1 MGKQLRGAGMTVRKL
16 WPIVPLVLVV
26 SAVADHASTPLRAQA
41 PQQPAAGGAQPAA
54 RGRGQQQ
61 PLPEGYMER
70 GFRPAPNAAPGM
82 RVTDLGKGGRTFRV
96 NFSRGDDILSG
107 LVEFAQK
114 YKIKNGHFSGLGALD
129 KGMFGW
135 TDTERG
141 NGQKKIPL
149 TEQAEVVSVVGSITT
164 NAQGVA
170 TVHAHGAVALQDG
183 RVIGGHWFEAHVG
196 IIAEIFVTEEE
207 DVPQPTK

>member
-1 MGKQLRGAGMTVRKL
+1 MILRKL
-16 WPIVPLVLVV
+16 WPIVPLVLVLT
-26 SAVADHASTPLRAQA
+26 AVADNPATSLRAQA
-41 PQQPAAGGAQPAA
+41 PQQPAAGAAPPAA

-61 PLPEGYMER
+61 PLPDDYMPR
-70 GFRPAPNAAPGM
+70 GFRPAPKSAPGM

-107 LVEFAQK
+107 LVEFAEK

-135 TDTERG
+135 TDTERA

-149 TEQAEVVSVVGSITT
+149 NEEAEVVSVVGSIST

-170 TVHAHGAVALQDG
+170 TVHAHGAVALADG

-207 DVPQPTK
+207 DLPQPAK

>member
-1 MGKQLRGAGMTVRKL
+1 M
-16 WPIVPLVLVV
+16 
-26 SAVADHASTPLRAQA
+26 
-41 PQQPAAGGAQPAA
+41 
-54 RGRGQQQ
+54 
-61 PLPEGYMER
+61 
-70 GFRPAPNAAPGM
+70 APGM

-96 NFSRGDDILSG
+96 NFSKGDEILSG
-107 LVEFAQK
+107 LVEIAEK
-114 YKIKNGHFSGLGALD
+114 NKIKNGHFSGLGALD

-149 TEQAEVVSVVGSITT
+149 NEEAEVISVVGSISA
-164 NAQGVA
+164 NAQGQV
-170 TVHAHGAVALQDG
+170 TVHAHGAVALADG

-207 DVPQPTK
+207 DIPPPAGR